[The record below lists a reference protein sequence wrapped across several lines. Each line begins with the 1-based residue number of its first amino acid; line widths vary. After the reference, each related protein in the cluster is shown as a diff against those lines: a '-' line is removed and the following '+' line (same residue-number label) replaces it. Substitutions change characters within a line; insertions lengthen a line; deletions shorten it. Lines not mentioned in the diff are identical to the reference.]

1 MTTQR
6 TIYKYNDK
14 CCLVF
19 GIRKLIYQEVKAKT
33 QRRIRNTR
41 SNIKLSFYENVAE
54 SPHSP
59 LSRAM
64 MTTINNK
71 FPLPAVVRLEEPP
84 ATEL

>member
-1 MTTQR
+1 MMTQR

-59 LSRAM
+59 DPGSRVI

-71 FPLPAVVRLEEPP
+71 FPLPAVVTR
-84 ATEL
+84 ATSH